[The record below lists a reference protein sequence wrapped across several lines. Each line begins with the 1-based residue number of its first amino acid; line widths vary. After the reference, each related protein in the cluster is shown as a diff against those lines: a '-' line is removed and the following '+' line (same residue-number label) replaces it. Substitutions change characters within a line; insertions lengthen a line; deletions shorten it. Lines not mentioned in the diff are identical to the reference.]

1 MCDAGYRI
9 TNSTA
14 QWHIG
19 SDWGGYEDLN
29 SWETSHG
36 GVSLGYGGD
45 GAVVVWEYLSSETT
59 GGVLCIG
66 SGCYDWYSYGVDTSA
81 DSYHG
86 NVAKIT
92 QNEINYLTSESK

>member
-1 MCDAGYRI
+1 M
-9 TNSTA
+9 
-14 QWHIG
+14 
-19 SDWGGYEDLN
+19 
-29 SWETSHG
+29 
-36 GVSLGYGGD
+36 GGD

-86 NVAKIT
+86 NVANIT
-92 QNEINYLTSESK
+92 QKCN